1 MNNGKIL
8 CALRCLIVVI
18 VLFNCVCVFIVDETA
33 FADGNPILTLTQ
45 SGELAVEVKLSNNT
59 GLYAANFTLSY
70 DENLLTYNGYDRG
83 SALADME
90 LVATGSEVASESI
103 CFNFLSKGTFNDASN
118 GRVLT
123 LYFSPNNGAVGT
135 ADVTLTY
142 KRGSDVL
149 MLSNGAAVAQNVLVE
164 GVVLTV
170 NVGSNEL
177 LLPVIVATA
186 SLCVLAITSIFVLCR
201 RNRTRFLTG
210 DDDV

>member
-1 MNNGKIL
+1 MNNGKKL
-8 CALRCLIVVI
+8 CALWRLIIVI
-18 VLFNCVCVFIVDETA
+18 VLFNCVCMFVVDETA

-70 DENLLTYNGYDRG
+70 DENLLTYNGCERG

-90 LVATGSEVASESI
+90 LVVTGSEVASESI
-103 CFNFLSKGTFNDASN
+103 CFNFLSKGAFNDASN

-149 MLSNGAAVAQNVLVE
+149 MLSNGAAVAQNVLVD

-170 NVGSNEL
+170 NAGSNEL
-177 LLPVIVATA
+177 LLPVIVAMA
-186 SLCVLAITSIFVLCR
+186 SLCVLAITSIFVLR
-201 RNRTRFLTG
+201 RNRTRFLAG
-210 DDDV
+210 DDDA